1 MSKVPQ
7 PQKSNVWY
15 KEPWP
20 WLLMAGPV
28 IVVFAAIYTFYLA
41 KSNSADLV
49 SDDYY
54 KDGKHIDLQL
64 HRDEEAYRRN
74 IRAQVLINPDGNA
87 AKVLVSGDF
96 NPQEPLKLVLLHP
109 ARKAEDQTV
118 KLLPAQ
124 SGALSGGKAEYNA
137 VFKPLPATHHWYVR
151 LEDAAGKWRVEEK
164 WLVNQGPAVNLKPM
178 EKLLSASAPA
188 K

>member
-1 MSKVPQ
+1 MTQ
-7 PQKSNVWY
+7 TQKSKVWY

-64 HRDEEAYRRN
+64 HRDEEAFRRN
-74 IRAQVLINPDGNA
+74 IHAQVLISPDKNA
-87 AKVLVSGDF
+87 AKVLVSGRFD
-96 NPQEPLKLVLLHP
+96 PQQPLNLVLMHP
-109 ARKAEDQTV
+109 ARKASDQTV

-124 SGALSGGKAEYNA
+124 SGAMSGDKAEYNA
-137 VFKPLPATHHWYVR
+137 VFKTLPETHHWYVR
-151 LEDAAGKWRVEEK
+151 VEDAAGKWRVEDK
-164 WLVNQGPAVNLKPM
+164 WLVNQGNAVSLKPM

-188 K
+188 Q